1 MRTDRQTYQFLDQSL
16 RGGGCTLYIP
26 PSFVTHV
33 HTSSSIRVFW
43 VGAVLYTP
51 PPSWHIPVPR
61 SESVEWGLLF
71 NPLPALWHMFIPV
84 PWSESESGA
93 VLNTPPPPWHMYI
106 PVPWWESVE
115 WGRWSASVVWPGVSF
130 SPWWPRQFPAAGRWC
145 FWRRVSARQGTH
157 TTPETPS
164 CVTDQTDLRNTSIQE
179 AKFLL
184 ESALTTW
191 HFS

>member
-1 MRTDRQTYQFLDQSL
+1 M
-16 RGGGCTLYIP
+16 YIP
-26 PSFVTHV
+26 VPWSESVGWGLYFTHTPPSSVTHV
-33 HTSSSIRVFW
+33 HTSSLMRVCRR
-43 VGAVLYTP
+43 VGALLYTHTP
-51 PPSWHIPVPR
+51 
-61 SESVEWGLLF
+61 LF
-71 NPLPALWHMFIPV
+71 
-84 PWSESESGA
+84 
-93 VLNTPPPPWHMYI
+93 PWHMYI
-106 PVPWWESVE
+106 PVPWWESVW
-115 WGRWSASVVWPGVSF
+115 WGRWSASAAWPGVSF

-145 FWRRVSARQGTH
+145 SWRRVWARQGTH